1 LNKDNLLIIK
11 QNLKDHIFECN
22 EILALLDADSLS
34 KDQKLKINTITNLIM
49 YKKSKTISSIGKER
63 SFIELINGIP
73 SVAIQGYDKNRK
85 VIYWNKSSENI
96 YGYTYKEAVG
106 RLLENL
112 IIPEE
117 MHIPVIEGI
126 KDWFEN
132 GNVIPAGE
140 LILKRKD
147 QSPIHVFS
155 SHVML
160 GEETSNPEMF
170 CVDIDL
176 SEIASLKIKN
186 TDLEQKV
193 NYDMLTNIYN
203 RNYFDSII
211 DKKFH
216 QMLTLEQ
223 ELSLIMFDVDYF
235 KKINDQY
242 GHDVGDEALI
252 LLVQIVKKMIRKN
265 DIFVRW
271 GGEEFI
277 LLIEANFSMVKDIAN
292 KLKKYIE
299 LETSKLKD
307 IPTITCSFGVV
318 YMGNFNSFDKAY
330 KAVDKKLYLAKRNGR
345 NRVES

>member
-1 LNKDNLLIIK
+1 MNKNDLLKIK
-11 QNLKDHIFECN
+11 QNLKDHISECN
-22 EILALLDADSLS
+22 EILSLLDADSLS
-34 KDQKLKINTITNLIM
+34 KDLKLKINTINNLIM
-49 YKKSKTISSIGKER
+49 YKKSKTISSMGKER

-73 SVAIQGYDKNRK
+73 SVAIQGYDKDRK

-96 YGYTYKEAVG
+96 YGYTYKEAIG
-106 RLLENL
+106 KSLEDL
-112 IIPEE
+112 IISEE
-117 MHIPVIEGI
+117 MHAPVIKGI

-132 GNVIPAGE
+132 GNIIPAGE

-160 GEETSNPEMF
+160 GEETTNPEMF

-186 TDLEQKV
+186 SDLEQKA

-216 QMLTLEQ
+216 QMLTLKQ
-223 ELSLIMFDVDYF
+223 DLSLIMFDVDYF

-242 GHDVGDEALI
+242 GHDVGDKALI
-252 LLVQIVKKMIRKN
+252 FLVQIVKKMIRKN
-265 DIFVRW
+265 DILVRW

-277 LLIEANFSMVKDIAN
+277 LLLEADLSMVKDIAN
-292 KLKKYIE
+292 KLKNNIE

-307 IPTITCSFGVV
+307 IPSLTCSFGVV
-318 YMGNFNSFDKAY
+318 YMGNFNSFEKAY

-345 NRVES
+345 NRVEI

>member
-1 LNKDNLLIIK
+1 MNKDDLLKIK
-11 QNLKDHIFECN
+11 QNLKDHILECN
-22 EILALLDADSLS
+22 EILALLDADSLN
-34 KDQKLKINTITNLIM
+34 KDQKLKIDTISNLIM
-49 YKKSKTISSIGKER
+49 YKKSKTISSMGKER
-63 SFIELINGIP
+63 GFIELINAIP
-73 SVAIQGYDKNRK
+73 SVAIQGYDKDRK

-96 YGYTYKEAVG
+96 YGYSYEEAIG
-106 RLLENL
+106 KSLEDL

-132 GNVIPAGE
+132 GNVIPACE

-147 QSPIHVFS
+147 QSAIHVFS

-160 GEETSNPEMF
+160 GEKTSNPEMF
-170 CVDIDL
+170 CIDIDL
-176 SEIASLKIKN
+176 SEVASLKIKN
-186 TDLEQKV
+186 TDLEQKA

-216 QMLTLEQ
+216 QMLTLKQ

-242 GHDVGDEALI
+242 GHDIGDKALI
-252 LLVQIVKKMIRKN
+252 YLVQIVKKIIRKN
-265 DIFVRW
+265 DILVRW
-271 GGEEFI
+271 GGDEFI
-277 LLIEANFSMVKDIAN
+277 LLLEADLSMVKDIAN
-292 KLKKYIE
+292 KLRNNIE
-299 LETSKLKD
+299 VETSKLKD
-307 IPTITCSFGVV
+307 IPTLTCSFGVV
-318 YMGNFNSFDKAY
+318 YMGDFSSFDKAY

>member
-1 LNKDNLLIIK
+1 MDKNDLSEIK
-11 QNLKDHIFECN
+11 QNLKNHIFECN
-22 EILALLDADSLS
+22 EILALLDSNSLNKNQES
-34 KDQKLKINTITNLIM
+34 KINTINNLIK
-49 YKKSKTISSIGKER
+49 YKKSDTISSMGKER
-63 SFIELINGIP
+63 TFIELINSIP

-96 YGYTYKEAVG
+96 YGYTYYEAIG
-106 RLLENL
+106 KSLEEL

-117 MHIPVIEGI
+117 MHIPVIQGI

-132 GNVIPAGE
+132 GNVIPSGE

-160 GEETSNPEMF
+160 GEESFNPEMF
-170 CVDIDL
+170 CIDIDL
-176 SEIASLKIKN
+176 TEVASLKMKN
-186 TDLEQKV
+186 TDLEQKA

-203 RNYFDSII
+203 RNYFDSMI

-216 QMLTLEQ
+216 QMLTLKQ

-235 KKINDQY
+235 KKINDIY
-242 GHDVGDEALI
+242 GHDIGDNALI
-252 LLVQIVKKMIRKN
+252 YLVQIVKKTIRKN

-277 LLIEANFSMVKDIAN
+277 LLIEANLSMVKDIAN
-292 KLKKYIE
+292 KLKNNIE
-299 LETSKLKD
+299 LETSILKD
-307 IPTITCSFGVV
+307 IPTLTCSFGVV
-318 YMGNFNSFDKAY
+318 YMGDFTSFSQAY
-330 KAVDKKLYLAKRNGR
+330 KTVDKKLYLAKKNGR
-345 NRVES
+345 NRVEV